1 MAART
6 PVHYQTEPTT
16 MWFDRRL
23 VLRRSPIHGI
33 GTFATHDINAGE
45 LLILVTGGI
54 VVTTEDWQTGR
65 VDLEDEMYNQETLAE
80 NVFIVTPKMFHY
92 YINHCCEPNAV
103 DLSRSANATQYVAL
117 RHIHAQ
123 EEITAD
129 YYTQTTLAMCACKS
143 PRCRWTS
150 QAS

>member
-1 MAART
+1 
-6 PVHYQTEPTT
+6 

-33 GTFATHDINAGE
+33 GTFATHDIAAGE

-54 VVTTEDWQTGR
+54 VVTSEDWQTGR

-103 DLSRSANATQYVAL
+103 DLSRRGTATQYVAL
-117 RHIHAQ
+117 RDIHAQ

-129 YYTQTTLAMCACKS
+129 YYTQATLEMCLCKS
-143 PRCRWTS
+143 PRCRCAS
-150 QAS
+150 QV

>member
-1 MAART
+1 MY
-6 PVHYQTEPTT
+6 YQTEPTT

-33 GTFATHDINAGE
+33 GTFATHDIAAGE

-103 DLSRSANATQYVAL
+103 DLSRNGKATQYVAL

-129 YYTQTTLAMCACKS
+129 YYTEATLAMCACKS
-143 PRCRWTS
+143 PRCRWKR